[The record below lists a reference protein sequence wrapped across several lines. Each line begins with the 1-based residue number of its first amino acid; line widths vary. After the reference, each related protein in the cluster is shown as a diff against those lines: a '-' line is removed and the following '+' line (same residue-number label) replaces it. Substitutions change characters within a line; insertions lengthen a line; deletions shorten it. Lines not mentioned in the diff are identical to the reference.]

1 MLAGVLKPIQD
12 LFTRTTSGSLGTATS
27 GQTWIATRGVWSAN
41 GTQATSAD
49 AASNNSIASIP
60 FKPDAV
66 VTASVSGGTG
76 PVFWLT
82 DANSWW
88 AATSYN
94 TSTTTSSSCNC
105 QTCCNTCQ
113 HTGGSCGSTCN
124 SCQRTGGTC
133 GSTTVYTC
141 ANGTTPCAGNV
152 LCYEADPCAGNIVG
166 NSIATTTPNTCSTPD
181 CDACGSTPNT
191 CTNAD
196 CTACGSFTCNC
207 QTCSTTTYNFYLRL
221 LKSVSGTV
229 SSATSEI
236 SLGSDAAAIY
246 VATVG
251 DTITAKAY
259 SNTNMTTQIGTTI
272 TLTPTTPT
280 KGSFVGII
288 KTASPHAQGSTVD
301 NFTAN

>member
-1 MLAGVLKPIQD
+1 MSPLLGSFSGLSAKAFGMLAGVLKPIQD

-27 GQTWIATRGVWSAN
+27 GQSWVATRGIWSAN

-60 FKPDAV
+60 FKTDAV

-94 TSTTTSSSCNC
+94 TSTTTTSTFQCNPYSCNC
-105 QTCCNTCQ
+105 TTPPSGTYPSCN
-113 HTGGSCGSTCN
+113 CGVTESN
-124 SCQRTGGTC
+124 I
-133 GSTTVYTC
+133 TTYSC
-141 ANGTTPCAGNV
+141 ANGTTPCAGNT
-152 LCYEADPCAGNIVG
+152 LCYQGSGCSGNIVG
-166 NSIATTTPNTCSTPD
+166 NTTATTTTTYS
-181 CDACGSTPNT
+181 
-191 CTNAD
+191 
-196 CTACGSFTCNC
+196 CTACATTC
-207 QTCSTTTYNFYLRL
+207 QTCYETCSSSTTTNDFYLRL

-259 SNTNMTTQIGTTI
+259 SNISMATQIGTTM
-272 TLTPTTPT
+272 TFTPTTPN

-288 KTASPHAQGSTVD
+288 KTTSPYLQGSVVD

>member
-1 MLAGVLKPIQD
+1 MSPLLGSISGVSAKAFGMLASAIKPIQD

-27 GQTWIATRGVWSAN
+27 GQNWVATRGTWSAN

-60 FKPDAV
+60 FKTDAV

-94 TSTTTSSSCNC
+94 TSTTTTTYYSCNPY
-105 QTCCNTCQ
+105 
-113 HTGGSCGSTCN
+113 SC
-124 SCQRTGGTC
+124 
-133 GSTTVYTC
+133 
-141 ANGTTPCAGNV
+141 AP
-152 LCYEADPCAGNIVG
+152 
-166 NSIATTTPNTCSTPD
+166 CSTPSSGTYPNCNCGTTQTRTYFCPSGFGNLALCD
-181 CDACGSTPNT
+181 GNNLCRRDNCNGSVITSSQYTSTYSCDACAEVCSTCYQSCP
-191 CTNAD
+191 
-196 CTACGSFTCNC
+196 
-207 QTCSTTTYNFYLRL
+207 STTTTYAFYLRL

-229 SSATSEI
+229 SSATSEV
-236 SLGSDAAAIY
+236 SLGSDAAAIH

-259 SNTNMTTQIGTTI
+259 SNTNMTTQIGTTL
-272 TLTPTTPT
+272 TFTPTTPT
-280 KGSFVGII
+280 KGSSVGII
-288 KTASPHAQGSTVD
+288 KTTSAYAQGSTVD
-301 NFTAN
+301 SFTAD